1 MRALHL
7 MCVAS
12 IYGFSATALYANQ
25 EKLEPTS
32 PLRMNTPDMQEYD
45 AALTRKI
52 RSQIVNNKKLSKDA
66 HRVKVVTMNNEII
79 IKGPVSSE
87 EERLLIETTAKEL
100 AGNYTV
106 VNETFVEQEEPR

>member
-1 MRALHL
+1 MRALFM
-7 MCVAS
+7 MCALAIS
-12 IYGFSATALYANQ
+12 GFQGVTAGANQ

-52 RSQIVNNKKLSKDA
+52 RAQIAGNKKLSKNA
-66 HRVKVVTMNNEII
+66 RKVKVVTMNNEIVL
-79 IKGPVSSE
+79 KGPVESE
-87 EERLLIETTAKEL
+87 EERLEIEDAAKEL

-106 VNETFVEQEEPR
+106 VNETFVE

>member
-1 MRALHL
+1 MRTLHL
-7 MCVAS
+7 MCVAA
-12 IYGFSATALYANQ
+12 ICGFSAATLQANQ

-52 RSQIVNNKKLSKDA
+52 RNQIFNNKKLSKDA
-66 HRVKVVTMNNEII
+66 RNVKIVTMNNEIVL
-79 IKGPVSSE
+79 KGPVSSE
-87 EERLLIETTAKEL
+87 EERLLVENTAKEL

-106 VNETFVEQEEPR
+106 VNETYVE